1 MDSNSQLTDG
11 SCLAI
16 IILGI
21 LFISLFILGPILI
34 TIEALTSNYTPLIIT
49 YLFAMISMT
58 ACFTF
63 IPDITTKFIFS
74 GIIAF
79 IFACVFCSWY
89 STHDLMGNYNHGG
102 LDDFIGMFVLSFT
115 LMVPCFFAG
124 MFSEKRIEEFKQRK
138 NEAKKNRISKEIH
151 TIATDN
157 DSLSL
162 KISTHRRE
170 LKLLKLLEKCGGDI
184 AALEDNPSFADI
196 VRLEEKINKNDKRMG
211 ELKELLKKL

>member
-1 MDSNSQLTDG
+1 MASNSQSTGG

-21 LFISLFILGPILI
+21 LFILGPIVI
-34 TIEALTSNYTPLIIT
+34 TVSAFASGYSPVIIT

-63 IPDITTKFIFS
+63 IQDRTAKFVSS
-74 GIIAF
+74 GVIAF

-89 STHDLMGNYNHGG
+89 SAYELRGNYDHGG
-102 LDDFIGMFVLSFT
+102 LGDLIGMFVDCFT
-115 LMVPCFFAG
+115 LMVPCYFDG
-124 MFSEKRIEEFKQRK
+124 MFSEKKIKEFKQSK
-138 NEAKKNRISKEIH
+138 TEAKKNRISKEIH
-151 TIATDN
+151 ALVTDN

-162 KISTHRRE
+162 KITTHRRE

-184 AALEDNPSFADI
+184 AALEGNPSFADI
-196 VRLEEKINKNDKRMG
+196 VRLEERINKNDKRMS
-211 ELKELLKKL
+211 ELKKLLEKL